1 MATHSGRTWENRR
14 SAGRAR
20 RDDAPV
26 SYYGLPVIKSP
37 HWRWLIVWYFFLGG
51 ISAASYVIAT
61 ISSWFGGKEGRRI
74 AQVGHYVSLAALIPS
89 PILLILDL
97 GRPERF
103 LNMLRVFKLRSPMS
117 LGTWGLTIFGGFC
130 GLSAVIQAVSDGLFG
145 RRTFVVRLVRL
156 LPHTIIHALGSV
168 FAFFVG
174 GYTGV
179 LIAATAVPV
188 WAKNR
193 LLLGPLF
200 LSSAMSSGVAS
211 ISLAL
216 TLFSKSSHEAR
227 KRLERLELLTM
238 LGELG
243 LLIAIWRTS
252 GPIIGRPLR
261 EGRLGRIFR
270 VGVLGA
276 GIGAPLALQAPA
288 LLRGRSPSRL
298 TAALSAVL
306 TLIGGFL
313 LRYVFVM
320 AGPASAEDPEATFE
334 FTRHKESND

>member
-1 MATHSGRTWENRR
+1 MATNSGRSWQNRR
-14 SAGRAR
+14 SAGRSR
-20 RDDAPV
+20 PDDPPV
-26 SYYGLPVIKSP
+26 SYYGLPVIKPP

-51 ISAASYVIAT
+51 ISAASYVVAT
-61 ISSWFGGKEGRRI
+61 ISRLFGGKEGQRI
-74 AQVGHYVSLAALIPS
+74 ARVGYYVSIATLLPS
-89 PILLILDL
+89 TILLILDL

-103 LNMLRVFKLRSPMS
+103 LNMLRVIKLRSPMS

-130 GLSAVIQAVSDGLFG
+130 GLSAVIQAASDGLLG
-145 RRTFVVRLVRL
+145 RGTPIVRLVRW
-156 LPHTIIHALGSV
+156 LPHTVVHALGSF

-179 LIAATAVPV
+179 LIAATAVPI

-200 LSSAMSSGVAS
+200 LSSAMSSGVAA
-211 ISLAL
+211 ISLVI
-216 TLFSKSSHEAR
+216 TLINQHSHEAR
-227 KRLERLELLTM
+227 RRLERLELFVTLS
-238 LGELG
+238 ELS
-243 LLIAIWRTS
+243 LLIAVWRNS
-252 GPIIGRPLR
+252 GPVIGRPLR

-270 VGVLGA
+270 LGVVGA
-276 GIGAPLALQAPA
+276 GIVAPLALQAPA

-298 TAALSAVL
+298 TAVCSALL

-334 FTRHKESND
+334 FTPHKK